1 MCFRSSLFPCDAF
14 EMQTFASFS
23 GFFCVFRLFNLWG
36 GQSFYPPLQ
45 RCSKSRA
52 LQQYVRAFQLVVF
65 RIVLGSV
72 ADGIS
77 LLSCRNSCFL
87 SWSTDREGGRWN
99 TKVNATH
106 SFFQRNLKI
115 DNLRGACAPLR
126 GDFWSEIRWSMWIHT
141 SSWGNK
147 PLSPLRQ
154 FVLLWKALLG
164 LLLAVNLAWLSP
176 LLH

>member
-1 MCFRSSLFPCDAF
+1 MQFIQMFFRSFLFPCDAF

-52 LQQYVRAFQLVVF
+52 LQQYIRAFQLVNF
-65 RIVLGSV
+65 RIVLGSI

-99 TKVNATH
+99 TKANATH
-106 SFFQRNLKI
+106 SLFQRTLKI
-115 DNLRGACAPLR
+115 ENLRGACAVTFDPR
-126 GDFWSEIRWSMWIHT
+126 YR
-141 SSWGNK
+141 SSSITRCR
-147 PLSPLRQ
+147 PLSEDL
-154 FVLLWKALLG
+154 
-164 LLLAVNLAWLSP
+164 NTNSI
-176 LLH
+176 